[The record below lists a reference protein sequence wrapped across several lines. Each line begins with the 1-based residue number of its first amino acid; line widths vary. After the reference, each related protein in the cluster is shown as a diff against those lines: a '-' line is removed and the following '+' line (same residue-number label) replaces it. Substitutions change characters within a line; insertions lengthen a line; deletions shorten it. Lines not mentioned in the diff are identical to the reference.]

1 MLDDATRLILE
12 ERARELARPMEEE
25 DRGEITSL
33 LVLGVRAELYGIDI
47 TLVQETRPFTEMAPL
62 PNVPPFW
69 KGLVNVRGRLC
80 PVLDLGRYLQ
90 VPDQVPDHAGD
101 ATAAPEPGQEMLV
114 VIGGAAVTV
123 ALLVDSVGQ
132 ITRIPTGSIKPSAA
146 EALGGASRA
155 ILGVTPDL
163 ISVLYAAALLGD
175 DGLAVQGA

>member
-1 MLDDATRLILE
+1 MRDDATRLILE

-25 DRGEITSL
+25 EQAESTSL

-47 TLVQETRPFTEMAPL
+47 RVVQETRPAAEMAPL

-90 VPDQVPDHAGD
+90 VPEAFEAVVPADDHG
-101 ATAAPEPGQEMLV
+101 MLV

-123 ALLVDSVGQ
+123 GLLVDSVGE
-132 ITRIPTGSIKPSAA
+132 IRRIPAGSIKPSPA
-146 EALGGASRA
+146 ESPGGVSRA
-155 ILGVTPDL
+155 ILGVTQDL
-163 ISVLYAAALLGD
+163 VSVLDAGALFGD
-175 DGLAVQGA
+175 DGLVVQGG

>member
-25 DRGEITSL
+25 EQGEITSL

-47 TLVQETRPFTEMAPL
+47 TVVQETRSFTEMAPL

-90 VPDQVPDHAGD
+90 VPEPVDPGAIPDHD
-101 ATAAPEPGQEMLV
+101 QEMLV

-123 ALLVDSVGQ
+123 ALLVDSVRE
-132 ITRIPTGSIKPSAA
+132 IRRIPSGSIKPSAA
-146 EALGGASRA
+146 ESLGGASRA
-155 ILGVTPDL
+155 VLGVTQDL
-163 ISVLYAAALLGD
+163 VSVLDAGALLGD
-175 DGLAVQGA
+175 DGLVVQGG

>member
-25 DRGEITSL
+25 QQGEMTSL

-47 TLVQETRPFTEMAPL
+47 TLVQETRPADEMAPL

-90 VPDQVPDHAGD
+90 VPEAAD
-101 ATAAPEPGQEMLV
+101 AAAAPEGGRGMLV
-114 VIGGAAVTV
+114 VI
-123 ALLVDSVGQ
+123 
-132 ITRIPTGSIKPSAA
+132 
-146 EALGGASRA
+146 
-155 ILGVTPDL
+155 
-163 ISVLYAAALLGD
+163 
-175 DGLAVQGA
+175 

>member
-25 DRGEITSL
+25 ERGEITSL

-47 TLVQETRPFTEMAPL
+47 TIVQETRPFTEMAPL

-90 VPDQVPDHAGD
+90 VPDDVPDAGD
-101 ATAAPEPGQEMLV
+101 ATDAPEPDREMLV

-163 ISVLYAAALLGD
+163 ISVLDAAALLGD

>member
-25 DRGEITSL
+25 EHGETTSL

-47 TLVQETRPFTEMAPL
+47 TVVQETRPFTEMAPL

-90 VPDQVPDHAGD
+90 VPEAVDP
-101 ATAAPEPGQEMLV
+101 APLHHDQEMLV

-123 ALLVDSVGQ
+123 GLLVDSVRE
-132 ITRIPTGSIKPSAA
+132 ITAHPVGIDQAA
-146 EALGGASRA
+146 RLRGRSEARRA
-155 ILGVTPDL
+155 PILGVTQDL
-163 ISVLYAAALLGD
+163 VSVLDAAALLGD
-175 DGLAVQGA
+175 DGLIVQGG

>member
-1 MLDDATRLILE
+1 VLDDATRLILE
-12 ERARELARPMEEE
+12 KRARELARPMEEE
-25 DRGEITSL
+25 ERGEITSL

-90 VPDQVPDHAGD
+90 VPDEVPDGGD
-101 ATAAPEPGQEMLV
+101 GTKAAESDREMLV
-114 VIGGAAVTV
+114 VIGGAPVTV

-132 ITRIPTGSIKPSAA
+132 ITRIPSGSIKSSAA
-146 EALGGASRA
+146 EALAGASRV

-163 ISVLYAAALLGD
+163 ISVLDAAALLGD
-175 DGLAVQGA
+175 DALAVQGA